1 MYSAKI
7 ADKLSILYCNKSSD
21 IMSTIYSKKYGVKCP
36 DSKDF
41 PPDGDLRIRLLE
53 YYSQFNEE
61 DIVEILK
68 TNTCLK
74 PIING

>member
-21 IMSTIYSKKYGVKCP
+21 IMNGIYSKKYGIKCP

-41 PPDGDLRIRLLE
+41 PPDGDLRIWILE
-53 YYSQFNEE
+53 YYKQFSEE
-61 DIVEILK
+61 DIVELLK
-68 TNTCLK
+68 TNKCLK